1 MSHPSYWTP
10 TEIAYLYFYLSHGI
24 THEGI
29 AKLLAHSAPRVDS
42 DKARKHDGV
51 RAKAKALRR
60 QFELNSPNGKP
71 DVDKI
76 RHQLRTHLYEN
87 NLDLALDRNLSQE
100 EEDIVA
106 SVYHLKI
113 LFYYLLT
120 HTYMYYSGSWGIRP
134 NGVQEGLAQSLEK
147 VKSSC
152 TVQTIVLPDRKIIN
166 TISSLAEK

>member
-29 AKLLAHSAPRVDS
+29 AKLLAHSAPRA
-42 DKARKHDGV
+42 DKVRKHDGV

-76 RHQLRTHLYEN
+76 RHQLRTHLCEN
-87 NLDLALDRNLSQE
+87 NLDIALDRNLSQE
-100 EEDIVA
+100 EEDIVT

-113 LFYYLLT
+113 LFYHLLT
-120 HTYMYYSGSWGIRP
+120 HTYYSGIWL
-134 NGVQEGLAQSLEK
+134 NGVQKGLAQ
-147 VKSSC
+147 
-152 TVQTIVLPDRKIIN
+152 TIV
-166 TISSLAEK
+166 